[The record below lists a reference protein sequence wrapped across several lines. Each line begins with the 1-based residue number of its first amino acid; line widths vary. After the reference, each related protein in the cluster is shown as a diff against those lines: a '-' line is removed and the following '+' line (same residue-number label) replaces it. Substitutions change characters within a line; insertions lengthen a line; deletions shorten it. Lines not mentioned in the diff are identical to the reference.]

1 MPPLTLTLT
10 LTRCMPPL
18 AARAVVVVMRELC
31 GGGRKAAVVWGGR
44 KAAVARLAAKG
55 SIEVVVRRY

>member
-1 MPPLTLTLT
+1 M
-10 LTRCMPPL
+10 C
-18 AARAVVVVMRELC
+18 
-31 GGGRKAAVVWGGR
+31 GGRKAAVVWGGR